1 MKFYTWL
8 IHGYVQY
15 EFLNLGFHF
24 LNIEVH
30 PLVDYLQLIQN
41 IFVRVLNIS
50 FARRRK
56 ALNDCF
62 FV

>member
-1 MKFYTWL
+1 
-8 IHGYVQY
+8 
-15 EFLNLGFHF
+15 
-24 LNIEVH
+24 VH